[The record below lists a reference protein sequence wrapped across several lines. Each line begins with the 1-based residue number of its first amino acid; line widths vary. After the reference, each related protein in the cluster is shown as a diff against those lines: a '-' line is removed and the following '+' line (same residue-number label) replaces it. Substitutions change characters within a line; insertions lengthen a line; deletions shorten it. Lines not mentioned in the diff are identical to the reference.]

1 MIKIYSPA
9 TIGNISVGFDTLG
22 LAISP
27 IDKSNFGDTIEIKK
41 YKKFDIKNIGKFSKK
56 LPKKNNENIIWKCW
70 KYFCKKIK
78 KNISVLITLEKNMP
92 IGSGLGSSACSIS
105 ASLVAMNEF
114 CKNPLSKIE
123 LLKLMGKLEGK
134 ISGNVHYDNVAPCF
148 LGGLQIILNKKN
160 VISQSIP
167 FFKNW
172 IWIVAWPGTKT
183 STLQARKI
191 LPKKYKLKTC
201 IEHSRN
207 LSGFIHSSYS
217 YQQKLATKFIKD
229 LIAEPYRMKYIPKF
243 LEIKKNIKKIGAI
256 GFGISGSGPTVFSIC
271 NNMYK
276 AKKISTWLKKNY
288 LKNDKGFVK
297 ICKVNNKGTI
307 IIR

>member
-27 IDKSNFGDTIEIKK
+27 IDNSNFGDTIEIKK

-56 LPKKNNENIIWKCW
+56 LPKEFNKNIVWKCW

-78 KNISVLITLEKNMP
+78 KKISVLITLEKNMP

-123 LLKLMGKLEGK
+123 LLKLMGKLEGE
-134 ISGNVHYDNVAPCF
+134 ISGNIHYDNVAPCF

-160 VISQSIP
+160 IISQSIP

-191 LPKKYKLKTC
+191 LPKTYNLKTC

-217 YQQKLATKFIKD
+217 TQQQLAIKFIKD

-243 LEIKKNIKKIGAI
+243 LEIKKKIKKIGSI

-271 NNMYK
+271 NNMEI
-276 AKKISTWLKKNY
+276 AKKISQWLEKNY
-288 LKNDKGFVK
+288 LKNNKGFVK

>member
-1 MIKIYSPA
+1 M
-9 TIGNISVGFDTLG
+9 GFDTLG

-27 IDKSNFGDTIEIKK
+27 IDNSNFGDTIEIKK

-56 LPKKNNENIIWKCW
+56 LPKKFKKNIVWKCW

-105 ASLVAMNEF
+105 SSLVAMNEF
-114 CKNPLSKIE
+114 CKNPLSKIQ
-123 LLKLMGKLEGK
+123 LLKLMGKLEGE
-134 ISGNVHYDNVAPCF
+134 ISGNIHYDNVAPCF

-160 VISQSIP
+160 LISQSIP

-183 STLQARKI
+183 STLHARKI
-191 LPKKYKLKTC
+191 LPIKYKLETC

-217 YQQKLATKFIKD
+217 MQQKLASTFIQD
-229 LIAEPYRMKYIPKF
+229 LIAEPYRMKYIPNF
-243 LEIKKNIKKIGAI
+243 LEIKKTIKKMGSI
-256 GFGISGSGPTVFSIC
+256 GFGISGSGPTIFSIC
-271 NNMYK
+271 DDVKK
-276 AKKISTWLKKNY
+276 ANKISKWLIKNY
-288 LKNDKGFVK
+288 LEKKEGFVK
-297 ICKVNNKGTI
+297 ICKVNRKGTT

>member
-27 IDKSNFGDTIEIKK
+27 LDNSNLGDTIEIKK
-41 YKKFDIKNIGKFSKK
+41 YKNFKIKNIGKFSKQ
-56 LPKKNNENIIWKCW
+56 LPKKFTKNIIWQCW

-78 KNISVLITLEKNMP
+78 KNISVLITLEKNIP

-105 ASLVAMNEF
+105 SSLVAMNVF
-114 CKNPLSKIE
+114 CNNPLSNIE

-160 VISQSIP
+160 IISQNIP

-201 IEHSRN
+201 VEHSRN

-217 YQQKLATKFIKD
+217 MQQKLASKFIKD
-229 LIAEPYRMKYIPKF
+229 LIAEPYRMKYIPNF
-243 LEIKKNIKKIGAI
+243 IEIKKTIEKMGAI
-256 GFGISGSGPTVFSIC
+256 GFGISGSGPTIFSIC
-271 NNMYK
+271 KNITIS
-276 AKKISTWLKKNY
+276 KKISQWLTKNY
-288 LKNDKGFVK
+288 LKKKEGFVK
-297 ICKVNNKGTI
+297 ICKVNNKGTTI
-307 IIR
+307 IG